1 MRIELTHDGT
11 TAAQTGF
18 EVQAAHQD
26 RSASLIKISVNYCSY
41 GKLLHDKEQLY
52 GAA

>member
-1 MRIELTHDGT
+1 
-11 TAAQTGF
+11 
-18 EVQAAHQD
+18 
-26 RSASLIKISVNYCSY
+26 LIKISVNYCSY